1 MVYYRKGF
9 NQKGELYYK
18 IEVKY
23 YDTNLK
29 KYRSKTKR
37 FYPPTGSVGNK
48 LIYLVEKEA
57 KEFEMKVNNI
67 LESNYSLAIDY
78 MNIKFKDYAISWLE
92 REKKYKGIT
101 YYEDH
106 VRMTKYLIEKL
117 GNYKLVD
124 IKPIIIQN
132 LYDKID
138 ERKREIVNIMP
149 RENFME
155 LLNEKGWNRK
165 KIKDNKNGFSTFVT
179 ITRGKN
185 ITIEKAIEFSK
196 IVDIDIKKL
205 FIVKK
210 STFHMQVRQI

>member
-23 YDTNLK
+23 YDVNLK

-37 FYPPTGSVGNK
+37 FYPPTGSAGNK

-138 ERKREIVNIMP
+138 ERKREIVNITP

>member
-48 LIYLVEKEA
+48 LIYLVEKES

-149 RENFME
+149 RENFMG

-210 STFHMQVRQI
+210 STLHMQVRQI

>member
-23 YDTNLK
+23 YDVNFK

-37 FYPPTGSVGNK
+37 FYPPTGSAGNK

-67 LESNYSLAIDY
+67 LESNYSLTIDY

-124 IKPIIIQN
+124 IKPIIIQK

-155 LLNEKGWNRK
+155 LLNEKGWDRK

>member
-37 FYPPTGSVGNK
+37 FYPPTGSAGNK

-155 LLNEKGWNRK
+155 LLNEKGWYRK

>member
-37 FYPPTGSVGNK
+37 FYPPTGSAGNK

-124 IKPIIIQN
+124 IKPFIIQR